1 MAFKPPARSQPPS
14 PRRRSGSVGQPSQ
27 PSGASRPGRGQ
38 SRQTLGRQR
47 PEQELPTRPSAVRR
61 PPLDRYAISSPTD
74 QPIRLQPRDRMP
86 AAPLGVRRL
95 RAEQQLPTSVRL
107 LIQIQRGSV
116 AVAFVLV
123 TAALVVYG
131 STVYMQQL
139 WSKEYRQLKTL
150 ERSERQMVAASDV
163 IKEQIVQQAERPGSG
178 LVRRT
183 KDMAIFLEPA
193 PARPA
198 QTPTTPS
205 LPKSEPTATN
215 SPLGY

>member
-1 MAFKPPARSQPPS
+1 MAFQPPSRSQPLS
-14 PRRRSGSVGQPSQ
+14 PRQRPDRLGQPSQ
-27 PSGASRPGRGQ
+27 PMGAPRQRRGQ
-38 SRQTLGRQR
+38 TPQNLNRLRSER
-47 PEQELPTRPSAVRR
+47 ELPPRQPTRHAPLTHHSIGSSAYPAERLPSRGRMPSA
-61 PPLDRYAISSPTD
+61 PT
-74 QPIRLQPRDRMP
+74 R
-86 AAPLGVRRL
+86 VRRL
-95 RAEQQLPTSVRL
+95 PSHQQLPTSVRL
-107 LIQIQRGSV
+107 LIQLQRGSV

-139 WSKEYRQLKTL
+139 WSKDYRQLKTL

-163 IKEQIVQQAERPGSG
+163 MKEQIVQQAERPGSG

-198 QTPTTPS
+198 KSPTTPS
-205 LPKSEPTATN
+205 VPKSEPTK

>member
-1 MAFKPPARSQPPS
+1 MAFKPPARSRPLS
-14 PRRRSGSVGQPSQ
+14 PRRRPGLLEQSSQ
-27 PSGASRPGRGQ
+27 PVSAPRQPPGLSRQASSRQRSQAEPATRPPGR
-38 SRQTLGRQR
+38 RTPRNR
-47 PEQELPTRPSAVRR
+47 PAIGSPTAQPKRF
-61 PPLDRYAISSPTD
+61 LTHSSP
-74 QPIRLQPRDRMP
+74 P
-86 AAPLGVRRL
+86 AAPSRVRRL
-95 RAEQQLPTSVRL
+95 PAHQQLPTSVRL

-123 TAALVVYG
+123 TAALIVYG

-150 ERSERQMVAASDV
+150 ERNERQMVAASDV
-163 IKEQIVQQAERPGSG
+163 MKEQIVQQAERPGSG

-198 QTPTTPS
+198 KSPVTPS
-205 LPKSEPTATN
+205 APKADATATH

>member
-1 MAFKPPARSQPPS
+1 M
-14 PRRRSGSVGQPSQ
+14 
-27 PSGASRPGRGQ
+27 
-38 SRQTLGRQR
+38 
-47 PEQELPTRPSAVRR
+47 PSAPQR
-61 PPLDRYAISSPTD
+61 
-74 QPIRLQPRDRMP
+74 
-86 AAPLGVRRL
+86 VRRL
-95 RAEQQLPTSVRL
+95 PAHQQLPTSVRL
-107 LIQIQRGSV
+107 LMHIQRGST
-116 AVAFVLV
+116 AIAFVLV

-163 IKEQIVQQAERPGSG
+163 IKEQIVQQAEQPGSG

-198 QTPTTPS
+198 KPLATPS
-205 LPKSEPTATN
+205 LPKSEPAVTN